1 LNQAVQASF
10 GMIAYDAR
18 GNMTSA
24 GSRSYGY
31 NTYNQLTSVND
42 GSQSASM
49 SYDAY
54 GRLSQSNGSID
65 NTKFAYSGAQM
76 IAEFSGSG
84 SVIARYVYGPGSD
97 NVLVQYGGSGTSNR
111 NWLIADVRGSI
122 VALTDDTGA
131 VSHINKYNEYGVP
144 AVGNIGRFGYTG
156 QMWLKEAE
164 VYHYKARAYDPYI
177 GRFLQT
183 DPIGYGDGMN
193 MYAYVGGDPINF
205 TDPTGL
211 MTHPCINGC
220 PGIVSTGRRLCPP
233 GASCFTGLSAIK
245 YLRRL
250 SAVRFVYDFSNFM
263 GEGATSFVIRVCSF
277 SSAEEA
283 TAWDAY
289 VKSTGV
295 IRESAADD
303 FVTVRVSEVEG
314 LLDLPSF
321 VRNPR
326 ATSLYQ
332 FTVSRIG
339 NHSINRRIIGTGLHA
354 ATEKG
359 KFGIFLHHDA
369 WDGTSGLVFAALH
382 GLTEVRDLESGKIG
396 NINEEGRTW
405 ANACGAY

>member
-1 LNQAVQASF
+1 VNGLNQAVQASF
-10 GMIAYDAR
+10 GMIAYDGR
-18 GNMTSA
+18 GNVTSA
-24 GSRSYGY
+24 GSRNYGY
-31 NTYNQLTSVND
+31 NTYNQLVVVND

-65 NTKFAYSGAQM
+65 NTKFAYSGSQM

-84 SVIARYVYGPGSD
+84 SVTARYVYGSGSD

-211 MTHPCINGC
+211 SRDNCFWMRFTATNQR
-220 PGIVSTGRRLCPP
+220 TGRVLARTDVRVCPRNN
-233 GASCFTGLSAIK
+233 ASFIC
-245 YLRRL
+245 
-250 SAVRFVYDFSNFM
+250 DFSGCTLTASRRPTFDALAQMQAWLEENAPRWRRDGNFQGNTEYSNAIDNFDYGYFM
-263 GEGATSFVIRVCSF
+263 GYNIFGKGFFKRNPYLDSITQHNGRVPDMNACLADAKISTFYTVSAAGAAMGRTAGGMLPAVDSRLKCNTAKVLLRWDIYMV
-277 SSAEEA
+277 SSARMS
-283 TAWDAY
+283 
-289 VKSTGV
+289 V
-295 IRESAADD
+295 
-303 FVTVRVSEVEG
+303 
-314 LLDLPSF
+314 
-321 VRNPR
+321 
-326 ATSLYQ
+326 
-332 FTVSRIG
+332 
-339 NHSINRRIIGTGLHA
+339 
-354 ATEKG
+354 
-359 KFGIFLHHDA
+359 
-369 WDGTSGLVFAALH
+369 
-382 GLTEVRDLESGKIG
+382 
-396 NINEEGRTW
+396 
-405 ANACGAY
+405 